1 MYNIYDI
8 FESYKFNRLLDHD
21 FNRIEE
27 YINNFSIYSNHVV
40 MEGYLDDLLE
50 FSPVY
55 EGIGDVVN
63 KVVEFIKAC
72 WRKIKE
78 WLDKVFGLFRKREG
92 SVAELD
98 KQIQETNKQGEQKVK
113 NDDAPKSSEKEDK
126 DEEKKEEKDDKDE
139 EKKEEKEDKGDE
151 EDVEDLS
158 KPEKEEKKKDE
169 DNEPKNKKEIDLGE
183 GEKFSYKGK
192 INNNN
197 VGGVGNRKLDYIT
210 KEFGLVNGIKLDL
223 SKFQQKCASTKDV
236 LENCKLELEIYEF
249 IELNKFKETA
259 EKFLNNID
267 DSIYDATNY
276 VVTRGRASASYV
288 IKRIKETDFGYK
300 DEKDFNINSWVDSQ
314 LGASNNK
321 IKKKVKDI
329 SQDIL
334 DILENTTSISN
345 MIKMLK
351 QQGEQKV
358 NQLIKLAEKR
368 KGAKNEDLQNV
379 GHVMETSA
387 KFIMTL
393 LGNGFKAILNKLNRQ
408 QSMCYAIAKR
418 ASAEYHSAVL
428 K

>member
-27 YINNFSIYSNHVV
+27 YINNFSIYNNHVV
-40 MEGYLDDLLE
+40 MEGYLDDLLD

-72 WRKIKE
+72 WKKIKE

-113 NDDAPKSSEKEDK
+113 NGDEPKSSEKEEK
-126 DEEKKEEKDDKDE
+126 DEEKKEEKDE
-139 EKKEEKEDKGDE
+139 EKKEEKEDE

-169 DNEPKNKKEIDLGE
+169 DEPKNKKEIDLGE

-197 VGGVGNRKLDYIT
+197 VGGVGNRKLDYVN
-210 KEFGLVNGIKLDL
+210 KEFGLINGIKLDL
-223 SKFQQKCASTKDV
+223 SKFQQKCASTKEV

-259 EKFLNNID
+259 EKFLDNID
-267 DSIYDATNY
+267 GSIYSATNG
-276 VVTRGRASASYV
+276 VVTYARGSVSYV
-288 IKRIKETDFGYK
+288 IKQIKEREFGYK
-300 DEKDFNINSWVDSQ
+300 DEKDFNIISWVDGQ
-314 LGASNNK
+314 LGVDNK
-321 IKKKVKDI
+321 KVKKKVKDI
-329 SQDIL
+329 SQNIL
-334 DILENTTSISN
+334 DIIENTSAISN

-379 GHVMETSA
+379 GHVMESSA